1 MVEENRIIVLEPFQR
16 IQFKV
21 LMTKF
26 IICAFDAE
34 PPVQHVKEHT
44 LFEVLIDIK
53 KFLNVRVVK
62 QLKHPWDQMLFFH
75 NLSHIHE
82 QQKLLMFS
90 KVNVCSER
98 VRMRAY
104 QV

>member
-1 MVEENRIIVLEPFQR
+1 MVEEYRILTLEPFQR

-34 PPVQHVKEHT
+34 PPVKHVKEHT
-44 LFEVLIDIK
+44 LFEVLIDIE

-62 QLKHPWDQMLFFH
+62 
-75 NLSHIHE
+75 
-82 QQKLLMFS
+82 
-90 KVNVCSER
+90 
-98 VRMRAY
+98 
-104 QV
+104 